1 MILKVDILKT
11 VEGDAD
17 QEIILI
23 LGWDDE
29 QEKIIVVEESV
40 EGIAKRVMAE
50 KYRGKDLKLMS
61 VEDGKRF
68 IQELHYGMTGVYLR
82 ASKPYK

>member
-11 VEGDAD
+11 IAGDAD
-17 QEIILI
+17 QEILLT

-29 QEKIIVVEESV
+29 EEKIVVVEENV
-40 EGIAKRVMAE
+40 EGIAKNILAQ
-50 KYRGKDLKLMS
+50 KYRGKDLKLIG

-68 IQELHYGMTGVYLR
+68 IQELHYGISGVYLR
-82 ASKPYK
+82 VSKPYK